1 MNSEQ
6 LKIKWRQMKNQMED
20 MCSGRKVK
28 PVFVIFL
35 NEDSSLNEEAYMKQ
49 LKQFLPFQQ
58 PKSSAKLQ
66 TIPENP
72 VQATGHK
79 GSKRKS
85 EACDNFLFTNSA
97 CTWHLL
103 WAPMEHVGTWPTA
116 LEFNPNSFRTVQPK
130 TSRYKT
136 QFSWLPSKRN
146 HQQTFIRLRLA
157 TNID

>member
-1 MNSEQ
+1 
-6 LKIKWRQMKNQMED
+6 MED

-28 PVFVIFL
+28 PVFMIFL

-85 EACDNFLFTNSA
+85 
-97 CTWHLL
+97 
-103 WAPMEHVGTWPTA
+103 
-116 LEFNPNSFRTVQPK
+116 
-130 TSRYKT
+130 
-136 QFSWLPSKRN
+136 
-146 HQQTFIRLRLA
+146 
-157 TNID
+157 